1 MKGNAHHHK
10 HPRAEHECHG
20 GKAFKRGGKV
30 EEEGHMDKDE
40 APSDVYAGAKSKVRK
55 EADDKMDE
63 FKRGGKARKKEVHH
77 MEGHKGKHH
86 AGRKPRKS
94 GGKVLSSAAHG
105 TMRPGFRG

>member
-40 APSDVYAGAKSKVRK
+40 APSDVYAAAKSKVRK
-55 EADDKMDE
+55 EADDKEDG
-63 FKRGGKARKKEVHH
+63 FKKGGRAKKEVHH